1 MQFRLRFQNWI
12 FKTLNMKKI
21 VLIALSALAM
31 VSCAASYDSARMMQG
46 GLKLTQAL
54 TISNADIQSSV
65 TASVAQL
72 DAQNTVLTSGA
83 YVTRLAK
90 ITKGLTEVDGIPL
103 KFKVYKTNEVNAFA
117 CADGNVRVY
126 TGLMDIMTD
135 EEVLSVIGHEVGHVA
150 LQHSL
155 NAYKHALMTSAA
167 RDAIAA
173 QGTVAN
179 LADSILGEL
188 GESMVQAKYSRKQET
203 AADDFGYEFMK
214 GAGRNPWH
222 MALAFEKLQSASG
235 SDATAAQVA
244 QMFSSHPDTASRIER
259 VSKKATKDGYTRP

>member
-1 MQFRLRFQNWI
+1 MIND
-12 FKTLNMKKI
+12 MKRI
-21 VLIALSALAM
+21 LFLALASLAL

-46 GLKLTQAL
+46 GLKITQML

-72 DAQNTVLTSGA
+72 DAQNTVLTSGS
-83 YVTRLAK
+83 YVTRLNR
-90 ITKGLTEVDGIPL
+90 ITQGLTEVNGIPL

-126 TGLMDIMTD
+126 TGLMDLMTD

-150 LQHSL
+150 LEHSL
-155 NAYKHALMTSAA
+155 NAYKNALLTSAA

-173 QGTVAN
+173 QGTIAN
-179 LADSILGEL
+179 LADGILGEL
-188 GESMVQAKYSRKQET
+188 GESMVQAKFSRKQET
-203 AADDFGYEFMK
+203 QADDFGYEFMK

-222 MALAFEKLQSASG
+222 MAMAFEKLQSASG
-235 SDATAAQVA
+235 SPATSNQVA

-259 VSKKATKDGYTRP
+259 VAKKATKDGYTRP

>member
-1 MQFRLRFQNWI
+1 MIN
-12 FKTLNMKKI
+12 NMKRI
-21 VLIALSALAM
+21 LFLALASLALI
-31 VSCAASYDSARMMQG
+31 SCAASYDSARMMQG
-46 GLKLTQAL
+46 GLKITQML

-72 DAQNTVLTSGA
+72 DAQNTVLTSGS
-83 YVTRLAK
+83 YVTRLNR
-90 ITKGLTEVDGIPL
+90 ITQGLTEVTGIPL
-103 KFKVYKTNEVNAFA
+103 KFKVYMTNEVNAFA

-126 TGLMDIMTD
+126 TGLMDLMTD

-150 LQHSL
+150 LEHSL
-155 NAYKHALMTSAA
+155 NAYKNALLTSAA

-173 QGTVAN
+173 QGTIAN

-188 GESMVQAKYSRKQET
+188 GESMVQAKFSRKQET
-203 AADDFGYEFMK
+203 QADDFGYDFMK

-222 MALAFEKLQSASG
+222 MAMAFEKLQSAAG
-235 SDATAAQVA
+235 SSATANEVA

-259 VSKKATKDGYTRP
+259 VAKKSTKDGYTRP